1 MLYINLPLVNPK
13 RFFGFMTFSKPFG
26 FPRVYIHFADVAS
39 LNPSEEFIVV
49 KQLKSSE
56 KMFPLHPPS
65 IAHDELV
72 AIGSL

>member
-1 MLYINLPLVNPK
+1 LV
-13 RFFGFMTFSKPFG
+13 FFPFSKPFG
-26 FPRVYIHFADVAS
+26 SPRAYIHFVDVAS

-49 KQLKSSE
+49 KQLKFSE

-72 AIGSL
+72 AIVAIGYDCYLSTLNPL

>member
-13 RFFGFMTFSKPFG
+13 RFLGFFPFPSLLASLG
-26 FPRVYIHFADVAS
+26 IHFADVAS